1 MSEAIASFRF
11 RLREAS
17 RLALEL
23 GDKLLQLSQDA
34 VEPNQNQLTEL
45 RHLEQSLDV
54 NTRYRMPDIA
64 QGHIRDTA
72 PFVGERA

>member
-34 VEPNQNQLTEL
+34 VEPNQNQLNEL
-45 RHLEQSLDV
+45 RALESSLDCSI
-54 NTRYRMPDIA
+54 RYRMPDISK
-64 QGHIRDTA
+64 GHIRDTA
-72 PFVGERA
+72 PFAQ